1 MLLSTQIA
9 AQIPYLRRYARALT
23 GSQASGDAYVMALL
37 EAIIEDPAILSRG
50 LEGRVALY
58 QIFSNLWSSVVWKKG
73 LHADDANFD
82 QHDFTHFTLVAQLPP
97 LSRQAVLL
105 LYIEGFTKPEVSMIL
120 DVNEAELDALLEE
133 ACREF
138 AENGRTGVLIVE
150 DEAIISTELS
160 LIVKDLG
167 HSVIGVARTLAE
179 ASAAAGERR
188 PGLILADIKLADGS
202 SGLDAV
208 NAIIEDGLPPA
219 IFITAYPERLLS
231 GVKPEPAFLIPK
243 PYKIETVATTINQ
256 ALFLARKT
264 THVART
270 LH

>member
-23 GSQASGDAYVMALL
+23 GSQASGDAYVMTLL
-37 EAIIEDPAILSRG
+37 ETIIENPEILPRG
-50 LEGRVALY
+50 VDGRVALY
-58 QIFSNLWSSVVWKKG
+58 KLFSNLWSSVFQKNG
-73 LHADDANFD
+73 PYADAHVNV
-82 QHDFTHFTLVAQLPP
+82 HDFTHFTFVAQLSP

-105 LYIEGFTKPEVSMIL
+105 LYIEGFSKQEASVIL
-120 DVNEAELDALLEE
+120 GVKATEIETLIEA
-133 ACREF
+133 ACQEF
-138 AENGRTGVLIVE
+138 AENVGTDVLIVE

-167 HSVIGVARTLAE
+167 HSVIGVARTSAE
-179 ASAAAGERR
+179 ASAAASQRK

-231 GVKPEPAFLIPK
+231 GVKPEPAFLIQK
-243 PYKIETVATTINQ
+243 PYKIETVVTTINQ
-256 ALFLARKT
+256 ALSLTRPKP
-264 THVART
+264 HVART